1 MIVLKWA
8 YCELPTRFQTLNREF
23 VDMMRRNLAQSLYD
37 GWLFKLGVIAKN
49 VSAFA
54 ENVSAALC
62 IFWRPRRQSRLSRII
77 YCFISLKP
85 ASTVFPPNCHS
96 NSRFGVAKSL
106 WEYCSTTTLVYYNN
120 HDI

>member
-1 MIVLKWA
+1 MLHGFLTFCCVSRSKV
-8 YCELPTRFQTLNREF
+8 F
-23 VDMMRRNLAQSLYD
+23 
-37 GWLFKLGVIAKN
+37 AKN

-54 ENVSAALC
+54 DNISVYLLGGRGESCDFPHIL
-62 IFWRPRRQSRLSRII
+62 

-106 WEYCSTTTLVYYNN
+106 WESCSTSTLKTFTFFQSCNEVQMNRPQICAHNNEIFRFWACNSFCVY
-120 HDI
+120 